1 MLSKDEIRSG
11 TTFILKLWDVVGV
24 PSVWVETLQGDA
36 AARWYD
42 IYRNSDWE
50 ALQAEAAGVFR
61 NRVTEAEAEA
71 ARRADGRCVFIR
83 TMMVETGELGTGGGS
98 FQTP

>member
-1 MLSKDEIRSG
+1 MLSNNEIRSG

-24 PSVWVETLQGDA
+24 PSVWVETLRGDA

-42 IYRNSDWE
+42 IYRTSDWE

-71 ARRADGRCVFIR
+71 VRKKDCRCVIIR
-83 TMMVETGELGTGGGS
+83 TMMVETGELGTGEGS
-98 FQTP
+98 FQSP

>member
-1 MLSKDEIRSG
+1 
-11 TTFILKLWDVVGV
+11 
-24 PSVWVETLQGDA
+24 VETLRGDA

-42 IYRNSDWE
+42 IYLNSDWE

-71 ARRADGRCVFIR
+71 VRRADSRCVVIR
-83 TMMVETGELGTGGGS
+83 TMLVETGELETGGRS
-98 FQTP
+98 LQTS